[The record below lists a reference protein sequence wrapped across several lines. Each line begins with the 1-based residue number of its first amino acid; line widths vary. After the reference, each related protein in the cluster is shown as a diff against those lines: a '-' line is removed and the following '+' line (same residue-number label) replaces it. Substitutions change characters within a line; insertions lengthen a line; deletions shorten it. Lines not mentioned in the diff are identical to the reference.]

1 MSNLL
6 QDALDAIQN
15 NSELKAILSKD
26 QIFVEEFSSDRQ
38 ETVKDYMSICGYS
51 EEDAINAFDN
61 LERYV

>member
-6 QDALDAIQN
+6 QDALDAVQN

-26 QIFVEEFSSDRQ
+26 GIIVEEFSSDRQ

-51 EEDAINAFDN
+51 EEDAVNAFDN
-61 LERYV
+61 LETYE

>member
-26 QIFVEEFSSDRQ
+26 RIIVEEVNFDRQ
-38 ETVKDYMSICGYS
+38 ETVKDYMFTCGYS

-61 LERYV
+61 LEEYE